1 MIPADVAGR
10 WLSPWRTRLSRAV
23 WPRRWDVLGGGMW
36 VCLPRHG
43 ACRGPG
49 RFADPLAAAA
59 SLAAGAAARRKNLP
73 VPPARP
79 VANAAVLPSVGS
91 AVG

>member
-1 MIPADVAGR
+1 MAVAVANAAVARRMATAAGTALAAECGSACPAAALAG
-10 WLSPWRTRLSRAV
+10 A
-23 WPRRWDVLGGGMW
+23 
-36 VCLPRHG
+36 
-43 ACRGPG
+43 RGS

-59 SLAAGAAARRKNLP
+59 SLAAGAVAHRKNLP